1 MYYKFNMSTGDTSFL
16 RATDGGTFSSVN
28 GTLGLWNNGTPNTVT
43 VTVQR
48 AGWLIFQGNQTSSV
62 INPEVNQVIQ
72 QIQLQKIGENFGFGS
87 YPSERVY

>member
-1 MYYKFNMSTGDTSFL
+1 MYYKFKMSTGDTFFL

-28 GTLGLWNNGTPNTVT
+28 GTLGLWSNGTPNTVT

-87 YPSERVY
+87 YPSGRVY

>member
-1 MYYKFNMSTGDTSFL
+1 M

-28 GTLGLWNNGTPNTVT
+28 GTLGLWSNETPNTVI

-62 INPEVNQVIQ
+62 INPEVKEVIQ
-72 QIQLQKIGENFGFGS
+72 QIQLEKIGENFGFSS
-87 YPSERVY
+87 YPSGRVY

>member
-1 MYYKFNMSTGDTSFL
+1 MSTGDTSFL

-28 GTLGLWNNGTPNTVT
+28 GTLGLWSNGTPNTVT

-48 AGWLIFQGNQTSSV
+48 AGWLIFQGKQTSSV

-87 YPSERVY
+87 YPSGRVY

>member
-1 MYYKFNMSTGDTSFL
+1 
-16 RATDGGTFSSVN
+16 
-28 GTLGLWNNGTPNTVT
+28 LGLWSNGTPNTVT

-62 INPEVNQVIQ
+62 INPEVNEVIQ
-72 QIQLQKIGENFGFGS
+72 QIPLQKIGENLGFGS